1 MRSEGQM
8 LPTIAHYIP
17 TEYPLNHLV
26 LGTEEKTDGI
36 QFLPL
41 SSLYSSKEEIS
52 WFFFFFYLLFQ
63 KSVTELFQVVVNTR
77 KRKQREGIS
86 DRRGSPL

>member
-1 MRSEGQM
+1 M

-52 WFFFFFYLLFQ
+52 WFFFICFF
-63 KSVTELFQVVVNTR
+63 
-77 KRKQREGIS
+77 KRVLPNYFRS
-86 DRRGSPL
+86 W